1 MRVELNKASDWNYS
15 KMIEVNTIDDLC
27 KIMDEN
33 RAGVVIKFKDIL
45 TSHKT
50 KDGIRVIIY
59 DDFME

>member
-15 KMIEVNTIDDLC
+15 KMIEVNTIEDLC
-27 KIMDEN
+27 KIMDDN
-33 RAGVVIKFKDIL
+33 KAGVVIKFKDIF

-59 DDFME
+59 DDYIE